1 MRVLLDSATHAAR
14 LDDERIVLSEFIVD
28 MSAALAILAA
38 RGAHIELTILGAAGG
53 GVYVALAAP
62 AHTVNTVHGA
72 TIQVLPG
79 AAIAAILG
87 EGSESVPDA
96 AQYIEAGVADSELR
110 LGLPPKME
118 P

>member
-1 MRVLLDSATHAAR
+1 
-14 LDDERIVLSEFIVD
+14 
-28 MSAALAILAA
+28 
-38 RGAHIELTILGAAGG
+38 
-53 GVYVALAAP
+53 VYVALAAP

-87 EGSESVPDA
+87 EENESTPDA
-96 AQYIEAGVADSELR
+96 AEYVAAGVADAELR
-110 LGLPPKME
+110 IGLPPNAR